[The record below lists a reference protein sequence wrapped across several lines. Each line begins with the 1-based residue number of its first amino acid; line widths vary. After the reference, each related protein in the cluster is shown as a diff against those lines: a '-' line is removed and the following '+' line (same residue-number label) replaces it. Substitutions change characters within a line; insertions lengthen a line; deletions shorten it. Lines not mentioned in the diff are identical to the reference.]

1 MSMIRKILSCGNG
14 LTNFVSCVYVKIK
27 VVKFV
32 LFLLFLTSYFLYF
45 QSISFSN
52 TLGNLPTGS
61 QVNSDSKNQVE
72 TQNEVSEASVKLVL
86 KPAVYVSNWSNN
98 IVGKYTNSW
107 GRPVNPA
114 ENIFYLQNDIPSFF
128 NINLDFKVGEFKLYM
143 ELPIE
148 REYGNKISTLSNH
161 TNFPFDFSID
171 LNFPEI
177 AYLHYSNNTFY
188 FSIGRYKLS
197 WGDAR
202 YPIHISPTTSLDN
215 FTLSINFPGIVYT
228 FHSISSFPLLA
239 PEEETIQ
246 SNYSDQHTDGRY
258 FKAPSK
264 YIFAHRLDFFNI
276 LSDEIKLRIGLG
288 ELNIVGGRVPDI
300 TDFSP
305 VLIYHNTYGEGWS
318 NVTGSIDFS
327 LVYKNTLKI
336 YGEFVLDDLLGPTE
350 IGYTYKPGAF
360 GFNIGGQ
367 FTVPI
372 SIGNLNVWLE
382 YGETSEWM
390 YVTNY
395 LPYLRI
401 NVRKF
406 YIQNV
411 PGARFLVDYP
421 LGFIYGPDAKMFS
434 FGVDGNIQ
442 KYGINYSFE
451 YNRLIKGQVNDN
463 GVIRWKWFW
472 DSWPGNVSESGAN
485 TPPKAED
492 VTYDLYSLRVGYS
505 IFEIFAKVTK
515 NENNFNYFIG
525 LNTILSFKF

>member
-1 MSMIRKILSCGNG
+1 MITLRKFSNCENNVICSNQPKSL
-14 LTNFVSCVYVKIK
+14 
-27 VVKFV
+27 V
-32 LFLLFLTSYFLYF
+32 LKSVLLLLFFASHFLYF
-45 QSISFSN
+45 QNLS
-52 TLGNLPTGS
+52 LGNPLKNFLIGS
-61 QVNSDSKNQVE
+61 QTRFTFIESENNVGN
-72 TQNEVSEASVKLVL
+72 QNEILVELVL
-86 KPAVYVSNWSNN
+86 KPAIYTSNWSNSL
-98 IVGKYTNSW
+98 VGKYTNSW

-114 ENIFYLQNDIPSFF
+114 ENIFYLQNNIPSFF
-128 NINLDFKVGEFKLYM
+128 NLNLNFKVGEFKLYM

-148 REYGNKISTLSNH
+148 REYGNKISTLSSH

-171 LNFPEI
+171 LNFPEF
-177 AYLHYSNNTFY
+177 AYLYYSNNTFRA
-188 FSIGRYKLS
+188 SIGRYKLS

-239 PEEETIQ
+239 PEEEDIQ
-246 SNYSDQHTDGRY
+246 SNYSDQHTAGRY

-264 YIFAHRLDFFNI
+264 YIFAHRLDFYNI
-276 LSDEIKLRIGLG
+276 ISDEIKLRIGLG

-336 YGEFVLDDLLGPTE
+336 YGEFVLDDFQGPTE
-350 IGYTYKPGAF
+350 IGSSYKPGAY
-360 GFNIGGQ
+360 GFNIGGE
-367 FTVPI
+367 FTVPV
-372 SIGNLNVWLE
+372 SFGNVNLWME

-434 FGVDGNIQ
+434 FGITGNIQ
-442 KYGINYSFE
+442 KYGINYSVE
-451 YNRLIKGQVNDN
+451 YNRLIKGQVDDN
-463 GVIRWKWFW
+463 GVVRWKWFW
-472 DSWPGNVSESGAN
+472 DSWPGNVSESGAE
-485 TPPKAED
+485 TLPKAAN
-492 VTYDLYSLRVGYS
+492 VTYDLYSLKMEYS
-505 IFEIFAKVTK
+505 IFEIFAKVI
-515 NENNFNYFIG
+515 NSENNFNYFIG
-525 LNTILSFKF
+525 LNANISFKF